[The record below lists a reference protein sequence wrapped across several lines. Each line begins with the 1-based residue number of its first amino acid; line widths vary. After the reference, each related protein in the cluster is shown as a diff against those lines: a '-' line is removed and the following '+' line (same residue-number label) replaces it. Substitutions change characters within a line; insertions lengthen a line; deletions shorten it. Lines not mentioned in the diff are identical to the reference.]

1 MIPSFRHM
9 GGKARLRK
17 WLVNHFPKNG
27 ICYME
32 VFCGKGNVYFHAA
45 QELKYSWYAL
55 NDIDNSFLS
64 ALYSIDTNLLPQTVC
79 KEDFE
84 KWKTDKGEIAKV
96 IEPRITF
103 AGKGYAYGYSG
114 TSGIHV
120 GYTKENYKKVCD
132 EAQRILKTYPTTL
145 LNHSWDDEQL
155 YVGLGRNDFV
165 YFDPPYLGTTA
176 SYGNIDHEKL
186 IKFLNSASFRW
197 AVSGYDTTLY
207 DSLKYTGK
215 YQIERNSEIKS
226 SNKGQKSGVME
237 VLWTNY

>member
-1 MIPSFRHM
+1 MTPSFRHM

-17 WLVNHFPKNG
+17 WLVGHFPKHG
-27 ICYME
+27 TCYME
-32 VFCGKGNVYFHAA
+32 VFCGKGNVYFQAVKDLQYA
-45 QELKYSWYAL
+45 WYSL
-55 NDIDNSFLS
+55 NDLDNSFLS
-64 ALYSIDTNLLPQTVC
+64 ALYSVDTSLLPETVC

-84 KWKTDKGEIAKV
+84 KWKNDKSAVAKV

-103 AGKGYAYGYSG
+103 AGKGYSHGYSG
-114 TSGIHV
+114 TSGTHV
-120 GYTKENYKKVCD
+120 GYSKANYKKICD
-132 EAQRILKTYPTTL
+132 EAQRIMRTYPTTL
-145 LNHSWDDEQL
+145 LSNSWDDEQL

-176 SYGNIDHEKL
+176 SYGNIDHEKF
-186 IKFLNSASFRW
+186 IKFLNGVDFRW